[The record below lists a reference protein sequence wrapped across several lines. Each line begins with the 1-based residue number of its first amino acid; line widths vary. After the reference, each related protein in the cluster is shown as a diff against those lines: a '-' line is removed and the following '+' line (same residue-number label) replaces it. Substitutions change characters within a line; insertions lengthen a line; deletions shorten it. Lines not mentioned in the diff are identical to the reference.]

1 MTDYVLRSAD
11 KATMYAAFRAEGLL
25 SVNAEGNEILRT
37 QGITADGGGWCLVDQ
52 GSRTYITGYTMDNE
66 PIYATDEYWVPL
78 RWNSGEPTPADQP
91 GVDIVWQS
99 DAEDPG
105 EYPEGVTRFA

>member
-11 KATMYAAFRAEGLL
+11 QATMYAAFEAQGIYADGVLK
-25 SVNAEGNEILRT
+25 T
-37 QGITADGGGWCLVDQ
+37 QGILSDGGAWCLVDQ
-52 GSRTYITGYTMDNE
+52 GTRTILTGNVIETPDGPTPE
-66 PIYATDEYWVPL
+66 TVTDEYWVPL
-78 RWNSGEPTPADQP
+78 RWNSGEPTPANQP

-99 DAEDPG
+99 DAEPST

>member
-11 KATMYAAFRAEGLL
+11 QATMYAAFEAQGIYADGVLK
-25 SVNAEGNEILRT
+25 T
-37 QGITADGGGWCLVDQ
+37 QGILSDGGAWCLVDQ
-52 GSRTYITGYTMDNE
+52 GSRTYVKGYTMDNE